1 MRLVSMIVLATTLGF
16 GMPAWS
22 GELAITNLWIRE
34 APPGADV
41 LAGYLTITN
50 NSSRAATLTTI
61 SSEAFGKIEL
71 HKTEVR
77 QGISRMIH
85 QDRITIA
92 AGSTFEL
99 QPGDVHLM
107 LKAPRQR
114 LQAGDRVKLTFT
126 FDDRD
131 SIDVTAEVRKGDAF
145 DSGHHRS
152 DHHVP

>member
-1 MRLVSMIVLATTLGF
+1 MKLFSMIALATVLGISI
-16 GMPAWS
+16 PAWS

-50 NSSRAATLTTI
+50 HSPKAATLTTI

-77 QGISRMIH
+77 QGISRMIR

-99 QPGDVHLM
+99 QPGGVHLM
-107 LKAPRQR
+107 LKAPHQR
-114 LQAGDRVKLTFT
+114 LQAGDRVNLTFT
-126 FDDRD
+126 FGDHN
-131 SIDVTAEVRKGDAF
+131 SIDVTAEVRKGDVS
-145 DSGHHRS
+145 DSGHH
-152 DHHVP
+152 HAP